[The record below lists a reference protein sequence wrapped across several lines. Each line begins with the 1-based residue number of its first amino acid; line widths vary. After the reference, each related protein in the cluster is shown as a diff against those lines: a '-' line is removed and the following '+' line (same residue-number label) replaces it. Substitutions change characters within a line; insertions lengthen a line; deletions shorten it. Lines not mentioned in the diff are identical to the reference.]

1 MINNET
7 GKENDQERIFIQ
19 KLLSAKDVAEILG
32 ISAKT
37 VNKLVR
43 EAKLGCVQVTA
54 KERRFTEEQIRE
66 YIESRSSKVQIDKTK
81 PDRVKSAAP
90 KGGDRQSPDGEKAKD
105 SWASLKKEMSLWT

>member
-1 MINNET
+1 MITKET
-7 GKENDQERIFIQ
+7 GKENDQERIPIR
-19 KLLSAKDVAEILG
+19 KLLSARDVAEILG

-54 KERRFTEEQIRE
+54 KERRFTEEQIRQ
-66 YIESRSSKVQIDKTK
+66 YIESRSTKVQIDTRT

-90 KGGDRQSPDGEKAKD
+90 KGGETSIAVSKAD
-105 SWASLKKEMSLWT
+105 LRKEMSLWQ

>member
-7 GKENDQERIFIQ
+7 GKENDQGRIFIQ
-19 KLLSAKDVAEILG
+19 KLLSARHVGEILG

-54 KERRFTEEQIRE
+54 KERKFTEDQIRE
-66 YIESRSSKVQIDKTK
+66 YIESRSSKVQIDTRTHV
-81 PDRVKSAAP
+81 RVKSAPP
-90 KGGDRQSPDGEKAKD
+90 KGGEKSFGCSRTSLREEMR
-105 SWASLKKEMSLWT
+105 SWR

>member
-1 MINNET
+1 MINKET
-7 GKENDQERIFIQ
+7 GKENDQERSAISR
-19 KLLSAKDVAEILG
+19 LLSARHVAEILG

-66 YIESRSSKVQIDKTK
+66 YIASCSTKVQIDTRT
-81 PDRVKSAAP
+81 PERVKSAAP
-90 KGGDRQSPDGEKAKD
+90 KGGEKSFGVSKAD
-105 SWASLKKEMSLWT
+105 LRKEMSLWQ

>member
-1 MINNET
+1 MINKET

-19 KLLSAKDVAEILG
+19 KLLGAKDVAEILG

-54 KERRFTEEQIRE
+54 KERRFTEEQVRS
-66 YIESRSSKVQIDKTK
+66 YIASCRTKVQID
-81 PDRVKSAAP
+81 S
-90 KGGDRQSPDGEKAKD
+90 EN
-105 SWASLKKEMSLWT
+105 L

>member
-1 MINNET
+1 MTNKET

-32 ISAKT
+32 ISVKT

-54 KERRFTEEQIRE
+54 KERRFTEEQIWE
-66 YIESRSSKVQIDKTK
+66 YIESRSSRVQIDKTK
-81 PDRVKSAAP
+81 PDRVKSQPP
-90 KGGDRQSPDGEKAKD
+90 KGGVKSIGVSKAD
-105 SWASLKKEMSLWT
+105 LRKEMSQWR

>member
-1 MINNET
+1 MINKET
-7 GKENDQERIFIQ
+7 GKENDQERNFIQ

-54 KERRFTEEQIRE
+54 KERRFTEQQVERFV
-66 YIESRSSKVQIDKTK
+66 ESRSIERPVDRTSPK
-81 PDRVKSAAP
+81 PLDFPR
-90 KGGDRQSPDGEKAKD
+90 KGGKKSLGFARTALKQEMQS
-105 SWASLKKEMSLWT
+105 WR

>member
-7 GKENDQERIFIQ
+7 GKENDQERNFIQ
-19 KLLSAKDVAEILG
+19 KLLSVKDVAEILG

-54 KERRFTEEQIRE
+54 KERRFTEEQIRD
-66 YIESRSSKVQIDKTK
+66 YIESRITKIQIDKRK
-81 PDRVKSAAP
+81 PERVESAAP
-90 KGGDRQSPDGEKAKD
+90 KGGDKQKHDGEKAKD
-105 SWASLKKEMSLWT
+105 SWASLRKEMSRWT

>member
-7 GKENDQERIFIQ
+7 GKENEQGRIFIQ
-19 KLLSAKDVAEILG
+19 KLLSGKDVAEVLG

-54 KERRFTEEQIRE
+54 KERRFTEQQIRE
-66 YIESRSSKVQIDKTK
+66 YIESRSSKIQIDRTK
-81 PDRVKSAAP
+81 PDRVKSAPP
-90 KGGDRQSPDGEKAKD
+90 KGGEKSFGVSKAD
-105 SWASLKKEMSLWT
+105 LRKEMSQWQ

>member
-19 KLLSAKDVAEILG
+19 KLLRAKDVAEILG
-32 ISAKT
+32 ISVKT

-54 KERRFTEEQIRE
+54 KERRFTDDQIRE
-66 YIESRSSKVQIDKTK
+66 YIESRSTKVQIDSITS
-81 PDRVKSAAP
+81 DRVKSQPP
-90 KGGDRQSPDGEKAKD
+90 KGGEKSIGVSKAD
-105 SWASLKKEMSLWT
+105 LRKEMRRWV

>member
-7 GKENDQERIFIQ
+7 GKENEQGRILIQ

-43 EAKLGCVQVTA
+43 EGKLGCVQVTA
-54 KERRFTEEQIRE
+54 KERRFTEEQVRE
-66 YIESRSSKVQIDKTK
+66 YIESRSSKVQIDTRT
-81 PDRVKSAAP
+81 PVRVKSAAP
-90 KGGDRQSPDGEKAKD
+90 KGGEKSFGVSKAD
-105 SWASLKKEMSLWT
+105 LRKEMSLWQ

>member
-7 GKENDQERIFIQ
+7 GKEHDQERNFMQ
-19 KLLSAKDVAEILG
+19 KLLSTKDVAEILG

-43 EAKLGCVQVTA
+43 EGKLGCVQVTA
-54 KERRFTEEQIRE
+54 KERRFTEDQIRG
-66 YIESRSSKVQIDKTK
+66 YIESRSSKVQIDKRK

-90 KGGDRQSPDGEKAKD
+90 KGGEKSFGVSKAD
-105 SWASLKKEMSLWT
+105 LRKEMSLWR

>member
-1 MINNET
+1 MINKET
-7 GKENDQERIFIQ
+7 GKENEQGRILIQ
-19 KLLSAKDVAEILG
+19 KLLSGKDVAEILG
-32 ISAKT
+32 ISVKT

-54 KERRFTEEQIRE
+54 KERRFTDGQVGE
-66 YIESRSSKVQIDKTK
+66 YIEARTAKIQIDRTK

-90 KGGDRQSPDGEKAKD
+90 KGGDKQNHDGEKAKD

>member
-1 MINNET
+1 MVKNET

-19 KLLSAKDVAEILG
+19 RLLSARDVAEILG

-54 KERRFTEEQIRE
+54 KERRFTEDQVGE
-66 YIESRSSKVQIDKTK
+66 YIESRSTKVQIDSRTS
-81 PDRVKSAAP
+81 DRVKSAAP
-90 KGGDRQSPDGEKAKD
+90 KGGDRQSYDGEKAKD
-105 SWASLKKEMSLWT
+105 SWASLRKEMSLWT